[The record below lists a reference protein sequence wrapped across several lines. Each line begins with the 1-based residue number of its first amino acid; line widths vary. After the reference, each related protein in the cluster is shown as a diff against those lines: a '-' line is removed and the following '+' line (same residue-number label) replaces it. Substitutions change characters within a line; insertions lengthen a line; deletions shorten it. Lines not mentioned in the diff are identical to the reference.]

1 MARVAVFEYDT
12 LPPDLQ
18 RLADAYQAR
27 GASWDHLRVMAHRAG
42 DVPSLLQVSLSLAH

>member
-27 GASWDHLRVMAHRAG
+27 GASWDHLRMMAHRPEMYQA
-42 DVPSLLQVSLSLAH
+42 